1 MKKFTRFMFISAIL
15 LVAGSN
21 AAWGNSSAK
30 VTVISEPS
38 NGGQVTVNSSNS
50 AGSYGTQISSQ
61 QTTGS
66 KWTFETKKKFT
77 FYRFQNTNNNY
88 VFKGWATS
96 NTANSGETQ
105 SSVTVT
111 GSSLSSDYP
120 ETKYYAIFAR
130 MTANESSVSFG
141 QVNVGASS
149 TAQTI
154 TIIHAHAGKIT
165 ASVSGDNAGE
175 YTISTATPVANSV
188 SEGTQDI
195 TVTFAPTCN
204 GTRTATLTLHSDNG
218 LSDVVISLTGEGVL
232 NEQSLTWDNEPIDQ
246 NMILGSTLNIS
257 ATATSGLAVT
267 YTSSNPAVVSIS
279 GNTLTAIAVGTAEI
293 TASQAGDCTYSP
305 ANNITKEFTVN
316 DKATPT
322 FWLNN
327 DPSQTEA
334 DLKVGESVTI
344 YIENTTEA
352 LQSTYDSNNLSIA
365 QGEGT
370 ITVTAL
376 GAIDNTTLTF
386 VQPET
391 ATIYGMAFTFTFH
404 ITKNTATLTNDLAAE
419 YKVDDEITIT
429 DIYTATND
437 EIAVTVVSSDESVVK
452 VEGEKLVAVGAGT
465 ADVTISQAE
474 DYKWNALSETKTVTV
489 SKHANAIVWSF
500 AGEEAISKTLSYNEQ
515 VEIACTSS
523 NADVENSP
531 ITIVQTEG
539 EDIATYDNEQ
549 RTITASYHNGTAIW
563 TVSQPEDRK
572 YLAAEVT
579 ISVTV
584 AAMQA
589 NCYAVEDAA
598 SHSIG
603 WYSNSN
609 GIEYTLN
616 GVGETLSIDV
626 WKENAATDAITLYG
640 YDSNGN
646 ETKIAEYSASSLSTS
661 ATTKTVDIAETVTKV
676 KVKAGGTLNKHFGNL
691 YITRRQVL
699 TPFETAIALPTSEI
713 GGQTT
718 ATFTLTWSSCADLI
732 YIASDNP
739 KFTFTPS
746 VVPTNGGAGT
756 ADITVT
762 YSSDEIETATAT
774 ATIYTPYQQ
783 ATVAFSTTTGKKAQT
798 ITWEDDIATMPA
810 DTGAVMLNATAE
822 STVTYT
828 SSDAN
833 VAYIEGNILHIVTY
847 GTVTITA
854 IAAETE
860 QYLSDTLRRDIT
872 ILPLTPYIS
881 ENPTISPI
889 MTGQSLSYA
898 TIFDG
903 EADTEGTF
911 VWADDEDI
919 ETVFTE
925 AGEYIVHVQF
935 VPTNINWYA
944 VVDDIELTVTVIAN
958 TATGVEATSVQGGV
972 QKVLYHGQVYIL
984 RDGKIYDVMGRM
996 R

>member
-1 MKKFTRFMFISAIL
+1 MKKFTRFMFISAAL
-15 LVAGSN
+15 LVAGS
-21 AAWGNSSAK
+21 GNMWAGQAVVEAQSDPDNGGFVLVSTSQTNSPSCTQTTSSATQGSFGSSGNK
-30 VTVISEPS
+30 TFYLYYKEQT
-38 NGGQVTVNSSNS
+38 GYTFKGWYKSNS
-50 AGSYGTQISSQ
+50 APT
-61 QTTGS
+61 
-66 KWTFETKKKFT
+66 
-77 FYRFQNTNNNY
+77 NTNS
-88 VFKGWATS
+88 TS
-96 NTANSGETQ
+96 NMSNGWKVTQ
-105 SSVTVT
+105 SAT
-111 GSSLSSDYP
+111 GFGEQKS
-120 ETKYYAIFAR
+120 KFYAIFATLQGS
-130 MTANESSVSFG
+130 MEQDFG
-141 QVNVGASS
+141 EVLVGSKG
-149 TAQTI
+149 TRTLTI
-154 TIIHAHAGKIT
+154 THAHANNVT
-165 ASVSGDNAGE
+165 VTSSSSEFSVSMSSFSSN
-175 YTISTATPVANSV
+175 TA
-188 SEGTQDI
+188 GTQSI

-204 GTRTATLTLHSDNG
+204 GTCTATLTLHSDNG

-267 YTSSNPAVVSIS
+267 YTSSNPDIISVS
-279 GNTLTAIAVGTAEI
+279 GNTLTALAVGTAVI

-305 ANNITKEFTVN
+305 AADITKEFTVN

-334 DLKVGESVTI
+334 DMKVGESI
-344 YIENTTEA
+344 IINIENTTV
-352 LQSTYDSNNLSIA
+352 LQSEYNNQYLTIT
-365 QGEGT
+365 QDNGI
-370 ITVTAL
+370 ITVTAA
-376 GAIDNTTLTF
+376 GATESTTLTLS
-386 VQPET
+386 QPET
-391 ATIYGMAFTFTFH
+391 ATIFAATRTFTFH
-404 ITKNTATLTNDLAAE
+404 VSKNTATLTNNLAAE